1 MAKKGASS
9 KAADQAAAD
18 EQARQAR
25 IRQGTADV
33 NKTFGQFDD
42 PYFAQQRDNYL
53 GFALPQLDD
62 QYGEAQ
68 KQLTFALARDG
79 NTYSSAAAEQRA
91 KLQKQYDQNK
101 ITIADQGQNYANQ
114 SRSSVEEARA
124 NVIASLNASGDA
136 TQAANSAVARSAA
149 LAQPQGYSPIGDLFG
164 SAMSAFA
171 QQAALERSQSLGGA
185 GGRYNTG
192 LFGTSAGRGSVK
204 VT

>member
-1 MAKKGASS
+1 MAKKGASN

-33 NKTFGQFDD
+33 NKTFEQFND
-42 PYFAQQRDNYL
+42 PYFTKQRDNYL

-91 KLQKQYDQNK
+91 KLQKIYDQNK

-114 SRSSVEEARA
+114 ARSNVEEARS

-149 LAQPQGYSPIGDLFG
+149 LAQPQGYSPIGDLFSPAMQAFATQAG
-164 SAMSAFA
+164 QERAAAMSGVAYKA
-171 QQAALERSQSLGGA
+171 P
-185 GGRYNTG
+185 YNTG
-192 LFGTSAGRGSVK
+192 LFGGRGAVK
-204 VT
+204 NSA